1 MLEFALPFV
10 RRVNLH
16 FRAFDDRDYQR
27 LAEINAAIDAH
38 TSATAESLRYRDAT
52 LEPRVRMV
60 RIVAETHPDTVV
72 AAGQVMH
79 IWWAYHPRRY
89 LMRLEVDPAWQHRGV
104 GSALFDRLLAEL
116 TRWGADLVR
125 TEAPSLRPAAI
136 AFLQHRGFREW
147 RRRWESSLDVATAK
161 VDRLVTA
168 HERVLSTGIAITT
181 YADEQTQR
189 GEQLAHD
196 VYTADTLFGSDEP
209 AQAFDDGSESMSF
222 ERFAATQLDSPDVL
236 PSAHFLAL
244 DEGRIVGVSR
254 LRRDHRH
261 ADVLYQELTGTHP
274 EYRGR
279 GIAQALKLRTIE
291 FARQNG
297 YRQIRTSN
305 DSTNA
310 PMLHINDAIGFQ
322 RKAPTII
329 FERRFD
335 DESASAP

>member
-1 MLEFALPFV
+1 
-10 RRVNLH
+10 VNLH
-16 FRAFDDRDYQR
+16 FRAFEDRDYQR
-27 LAEINAAIDAH
+27 LAEINAAIDPRSSS
-38 TSATAESLRYRDAT
+38 TRESLRYRDAT

-60 RIVAETHPDTVV
+60 RIVAETQTDTVV

-89 LMRLEVDPAWQHRGV
+89 LMRLEVDPAWQHRGI
-104 GSALFDRLLAEL
+104 GSALFERLLAEL
-116 TRWGADLVR
+116 NTWGADLVR
-125 TEAPSLRPAAI
+125 TEAPSLRPEAI
-136 AFLQHRGFREW
+136 AFLEHRGFREW
-147 RRRWESSLDVATAK
+147 RRRWESSLDVATANVEMLHK
-161 VDRLVTA
+161 A
-168 HERVLSTGIAITT
+168 HEGVLNSSITITT
-181 YADEQTQR
+181 YADEQTRR
-189 GEQLAHD
+189 GKQLAHD
-196 VYTADTLFGSDEP
+196 VYTADTLFGNDEP
-209 AQAFDDGSESMSF
+209 AQAVDDGAESMSF

-236 PSAHFLAL
+236 PTGHFLAL
-244 DEGRIVGVSR
+244 DEGRIVGLSR

-279 GIAQALKLRTIE
+279 GIAKALKLCTIE
-291 FARQNG
+291 FARENG

-322 RKAPTII
+322 RKSPTII

-335 DESASAP
+335 EESGSAP

>member
-1 MLEFALPFV
+1 
-10 RRVNLH
+10 VNLR
-16 FRAFDDRDYQR
+16 FRAFEERDYQR
-27 LAEINAAIDAH
+27 LAEINAAVDPD
-38 TSATAESLRYRDAT
+38 TSSTAESLRYRDTT

-60 RIVAETHPDTVV
+60 RIVAETDTDTVV
-72 AAGQVMH
+72 AAGQMMH

-89 LMRLEVDPAWQHRGV
+89 LMRLQVDPAWQRRGI
-104 GSALFDRLLAEL
+104 GSALFDRLVAEV
-116 TRWGADLVR
+116 TAWGADLVR
-125 TEAPSLRPAAI
+125 TEAPSLRSAAI
-136 AFLQHRGFREW
+136 AFLEQRGFREW
-147 RRRWESSLDVATAK
+147 RRRWESSLDVATAN

-168 HERVLSTGIAITT
+168 DARVLGSGIEITT
-181 YADEQTQR
+181 YADEQTRR

-209 AQAFDDGSESMSF
+209 AQAVDAGSESMSF

-236 PSAHFLAL
+236 PAGHFLAL
-244 DEGRIVGVSR
+244 DGSRIVGLSR
-254 LRRDHRH
+254 LRRDHRRP
-261 ADVLYQELTGTHP
+261 DVLYQELTGTHP

-310 PMLHINDAIGFQ
+310 PMIHINDRIGFE
-322 RKAPTII
+322 RKSPMII

-335 DESASAP
+335 GATDSP

>member
-1 MLEFALPFV
+1 M
-10 RRVNLH
+10 NLH
-16 FRAFDDRDYQR
+16 FRAFEDRDYER
-27 LAEINAAIDAH
+27 LAEIGAAIQPH
-38 TSATAESLRYRDAT
+38 TSSTAQSLRYRDAT

-60 RIVAETHPDTVV
+60 RMVAETETNMVV
-72 AAGQVMH
+72 GAGQLMH

-89 LMRLEVDPAWQHRGV
+89 LMRLEVDPAWQHHGI

-116 TRWGADLVR
+116 TSWGADLVR
-125 TEAPSLRPAAI
+125 TEAPSLRPAAL
-136 AFLQHRGFREW
+136 AFLEHRGFREW
-147 RRRWESSLDVATAK
+147 RRRWESSLDVATAI
-161 VDRLVTA
+161 VDKLVEA
-168 HERVLSTGIAITT
+168 HERVLSGGITITT
-181 YADEQTQR
+181 YADEATRR
-189 GEQLAHD
+189 GGQLAHE

-209 AQAFDDGSESMSF
+209 AQAIDDGSDAMSF

-244 DEGRIVGVSR
+244 DEERIVGVSR
-254 LRRDHRH
+254 LRRDSRH
-261 ADVLYQELTGTHP
+261 ADVLYQEFTGTHP

-279 GIAQALKLRTIE
+279 GIAQALKLRTVQY
-291 FARQNG
+291 ARENG

-310 PMLHINDAIGFQ
+310 PMLHINDAIGFK

-335 DESASAP
+335 EDQYESASAL

>member
-1 MLEFALPFV
+1 MRDSRYPLV

-16 FRAFDDRDYQR
+16 FRAFEDRDYER
-27 LAEINAAIDAH
+27 LAEISAAIEPK
-38 TSATAESLRYRDAT
+38 TSSTAQSLRYRDAT

-60 RIVAETHPDTVV
+60 RIVAETETDTVV
-72 AAGQVMH
+72 AAGQLMH

-89 LMRLEVDPAWQHRGV
+89 LMRLEVDPAWQHHGI
-104 GSALFDRLLAEL
+104 GSALFDRMLADL
-116 TRWGADLVR
+116 TSWGADLVR
-125 TEAPSLRPAAI
+125 IEAPSSRPAAL
-136 AFLQHRGFREW
+136 AFLEHRGFREW
-147 RRRWESSLDVATAK
+147 RRRWESSLDV
-161 VDRLVTA
+161 VTA
-168 HERVLSTGIAITT
+168 NVDKLVEAHARVLGSGINITT
-181 YADEQTQR
+181 YADEQTRR
-189 GEQLAHD
+189 GERLAHD

-209 AQAFDDGSESMSF
+209 AQAGDDGSEAMSF

-244 DEGRIVGVSR
+244 DDEQIVGVSR
-254 LRRDHRH
+254 LRRDSRH

-279 GIAQALKLRTIE
+279 GIAQALKLRTIQ
-291 FARQNG
+291 FARENG

-322 RKAPTII
+322 RKVPTII
-329 FERRFD
+329 FERCFD
-335 DESASAP
+335 EDHQEA